1 MQKLLIMS
9 GCNESAFYLQN
20 GEVSELEH
28 HAQDLPVH
36 SILEEESATT
46 ASTEM
51 SNGRE
56 EDVLHAELSDSDDDP
71 TYYAHESDSS
81 DSSSTSSDRLEG
93 FRRPKKFKKSVKTS
107 SLPRKRAI
115 PSDSRAPVKMK
126 AEQDDTIS
134 SSSITVLCA
143 NNREKRKWDKR
154 QVCVYCEKFVS
165 KLPRHLE
172 SHHQNEA
179 PVQEFLSHP
188 KKTTPRAQLLKI
200 LQNEG
205 NHKHNISV
213 LEVQSGSLIP
223 VKRPSGYVDYRDYL
237 PCDECLG
244 WFVSSDMWKHKKTCF
259 VAQKSGRKHGKTL
272 QSRCALMLPMSKSA
286 TADLRETVLSRM
298 RYPCPISMAA
308 RNDDL
313 ICKMGSRVLKQT
325 KASSSTCYQ
334 TVSQKM
340 REMARLLRRLR
351 EDNSVLTMKD
361 CIDPKMFDNV
371 IDAVRQEA
379 GFNAKTGKY
388 ATPSL
393 ALKLGHSLS
402 MCATICRAE
411 AIKQEDRITKLKAED
426 FEDLC
431 KSEWRVEVSKG
442 ALQGLEEKRWN
453 APPAIPMTSEVTKVR
468 QCVFKAIEENK
479 AILQEAQYPSGN
491 TYASLAQAILADI
504 VMFNRR
510 RSGEVQRLKL
520 DDISKAKFGDNNP
533 EIMCCLSQW
542 EQQLCKELTRLEI
555 RGKRGRKVPVLLTKE
570 MSANIKFLSE
580 KRAFAGVKDSNPYLF
595 GIPGCDT
602 SYRGSDCIRKFAQAS
617 GVEHP
622 EYITST
628 KLRKHVATMS
638 QLISLKENELDVLA
652 TFMGHDIR
660 THRHYYRLPEDTL
673 QTAKVAKLLILAD
686 RERLTSCAGKS
697 LDAIDLEEP
706 CYETDDQGIDD
717 CDDIQDDGDCGETCQ
732 PTDRESTDRES
743 PDRESTDRES
753 TSQLQPMKK
762 DLEICDSYI
771 SITPPPPP
779 PPPSPA
785 STLAQ
790 HVSNRCSL
798 SSSLQL
804 EETIDSYTPTPPS
817 SLESDYISL
826 CSAQSIPPVDG
837 FPLPDPPP
845 TCYLCRHLQHAPPTS
860 HNYESG
866 SSYSSDS
873 SKPYSLVCFPDSSP
887 PSMPSSMSSSS
898 QPSSLGVC
906 TPTCTC
912 HDYPPHVSVH
922 TSIASFSFPQLAPT
936 QIPPSFCCFLTVSI
950 LLLFF
955 MLCLLVLLIILY

>member
-56 EDVLHAELSDSDDDP
+56 EDVPHAEPNDNSDDDPTYSAHVSDSSDSSSTSSDRLEGFRRPKKFKKSVKTSSLPRKRDVLHAELSDSDDDP

-762 DLEICDSYI
+762 VMNLFSIGTHKMEKLTWLEEEGKAVDNFF
-771 SITPPPPP
+771 
-779 PPPSPA
+779 A
-785 STLAQ
+785 S
-790 HVSNRCSL
+790 HVSNCQVPRKHEC
-798 SSSLQL
+798 L
-804 EETIDSYTPTPPS
+804 ECKGQYPI
-817 SLESDYISL
+817 LERIEW
-826 CSAQSIPPVDG
+826 QKIKFRV
-837 FPLPDPPP
+837 
-845 TCYLCRHLQHAPPTS
+845 
-860 HNYESG
+860 HNKINQMKKSR
-866 SSYSSDS
+866 S
-873 SKPYSLVCFPDSSP
+873 
-887 PSMPSSMSSSS
+887 
-898 QPSSLGVC
+898 
-906 TPTCTC
+906 
-912 HDYPPHVSVH
+912 
-922 TSIASFSFPQLAPT
+922 
-936 QIPPSFCCFLTVSI
+936 
-950 LLLFF
+950 
-955 MLCLLVLLIILY
+955 LLVQHKK